1 MIKPKIHVWGQNDVP
16 SNEYLQDLLNST
28 HIKAGI
34 KRTRLKIIP
43 KLHVK
48 LANWLCLLE
57 GCLHVNTSPPPPPP
71 KDASWNWGAT
81 NMP

>member
-48 LANWLCLLE
+48 LANWLCLLK
-57 GCLHVNTSPPPPPP
+57 GCLHVNTPPPHR
-71 KDASWNWGAT
+71 KMLHGTGELQTCLES
-81 NMP
+81 